1 MKKISV
7 VIPTYNRED
16 LLSYTLDSLVAQTL
30 DKNLFEVI
38 VVDDGGKDNTEKV
51 INRYRSVLDLQY
63 FWQPDKGFRAGKA
76 RNVGTMIADGQY
88 IVYIDTGVL
97 LSSITLE
104 EHLKAHEA
112 AKTPI
117 TIVGYVYGFDV
128 DAEALKELEP
138 HLNSKDVDKTLMH
151 LKQSGAYDIR
161 QAQYKIMGEDLSKW
175 PAPFDLFWTCHVS
188 AEREE
193 LLKAGLFDESFNT
206 WGGEDVDLGIR
217 LFLNK
222 NEYVMNKAIC
232 SLHWPH
238 PKEVS
243 DSDEHSNSAARRIHE
258 KYNIWQTSFY
268 NIDHRE
274 DGVPLNRI
282 IQLHRPQEIPA
293 FKTFQF
299 MDMG

>member
-30 DKNLFEVI
+30 DKSLFEVI

-51 INRYRSVLDLQY
+51 INKYRSDLDLQY

-175 PAPFDLFWTCHVS
+175 
-188 AEREE
+188 
-193 LLKAGLFDESFNT
+193 
-206 WGGEDVDLGIR
+206 
-217 LFLNK
+217 
-222 NEYVMNKAIC
+222 
-232 SLHWPH
+232 
-238 PKEVS
+238 
-243 DSDEHSNSAARRIHE
+243 
-258 KYNIWQTSFY
+258 
-268 NIDHRE
+268 
-274 DGVPLNRI
+274 
-282 IQLHRPQEIPA
+282 
-293 FKTFQF
+293 
-299 MDMG
+299 

>member
-1 MKKISV
+1 M
-7 VIPTYNRED
+7 
-16 LLSYTLDSLVAQTL
+16 
-30 DKNLFEVI
+30 
-38 VVDDGGKDNTEKV
+38 
-51 INRYRSVLDLQY
+51 
-63 FWQPDKGFRAGKA
+63 
-76 RNVGTMIADGQY
+76 
-88 IVYIDTGVL
+88 
-97 LSSITLE
+97 
-104 EHLKAHEA
+104 
-112 AKTPI
+112 
-117 TIVGYVYGFDV
+117 
-128 DAEALKELEP
+128 
-138 HLNSKDVDKTLMH
+138 
-151 LKQSGAYDIR
+151 
-161 QAQYKIMGEDLSKW
+161 
-175 PAPFDLFWTCHVS
+175 S

-232 SLHWPH
+232 SLHLPH

>member
-16 LLSYTLDSLVAQTL
+16 LLAYTLDSLVSQTL
-30 DKNLFEVI
+30 DKDQFEVI
-38 VVDDGGKDNTEKV
+38 VVNDGGQDNTESV
-51 INRYRSVLDLQY
+51 IEKYKSELDLQY

-76 RNVGTMIADGQY
+76 RNVGTMIADGKY
-88 IVYIDTGVL
+88 IIYIDTGVL

-104 EHLKAHEA
+104 EHLKAHEKA
-112 AKTPI
+112 DTPI

-128 DAEALKELEP
+128 GTEELEALKP

-151 LKQSGAYDIR
+151 LKKNGAYDIR
-161 QAQYKIMGEDLSKW
+161 HDQYKIMGEDLSKW

-188 AEREE
+188 AERDE

-222 NEYVMNKAIC
+222 NKYVMNKAIC

-238 PKEVS
+238 PKEVA
-243 DSDEHSNSAARRIHE
+243 DSDEHSNSAAQRIHE

-274 DGVPLNRI
+274 GGVPLNRI
-282 IQLHRPQEIPA
+282 IKLHRPQENPA
-293 FKTFQF
+293 FKAFQF
-299 MDMG
+299 MDVG